1 MPLPKRAARARSAD
15 TAVRRTKHIFAKSIP
30 CRRQKSKSFFHNPR
44 FFTARPA
51 VFPTRSRI
59 APRRKG
65 VRSVF
70 APFFPPASFPSSFP
84 PAPAS
89 HRGEKAFVRFSHRFS
104 RPRLSHRLFHPPP
117 HRIAAKRRL
126 LDFRAVFPA
135 CGFSIVLPTR
145 PASHRGVKAFA
156 RFSHRFSRPRLSHRL
171 SHPAFF
177 SFFGKSLD
185 KGEKTCYNDSADYQ
199 TTVCRTSRRS
209 TQEVEEAPLL
219 RV

>member
-44 FFTARPA
+44 FFAARPV
-51 VFPTRSRI
+51 VFPTRPRI

-65 VRSVF
+65 ICTLF
-70 APFFPPASFPSSFP
+70 APFFPPASFPLP
-84 PAPAS
+84 
-89 HRGEKAFVRFSHRFS
+89 
-104 RPRLSHRLFHPPP
+104 FHPPP
-117 HRIAAKRRL
+117 HRTAAKRRS
-126 LDFRAVFPA
+126 LDFRIVFPA
-135 CGFSIVLPTR
+135 RIFLIVFPTHPHTAPRRKGVHLIFAPFFS
-145 PASHRGVKAFA
+145 PASFPSPFPPAPAPHRDEKAFA
-156 RFSHRFSRPRLSHRL
+156 RFSHRFSHPRLSHRP

-185 KGEKTCYNDSADYQ
+185 KGEKTCYNNSADYQ
-199 TTVCRTSRRS
+199 TTVCCTSRRS